1 MYIIIVIIITNG
13 TKLILLCLSQNCCFL
28 IGWILKQIAIWSL
41 LSKQYRG
48 YQTMYYLYVFF
59 CLASLLHISF
69 IQHEFCTRLRKI
81 PVTCQSSLASKEVDD
96 RSFLSCC
103 HHNSNTEQFTTITFF
118 YSHAYRCIV
127 ALQARRQKGQE
138 PGRERVELKVFCN
151 SHGGGKLCDLSHA
164 L

>member
-1 MYIIIVIIITNG
+1 MYIIIIIIITNG

-41 LSKQYRG
+41 LSKQYWEN
-48 YQTMYYLYVFF
+48 QTRYMYIYYLYVFF
-59 CLASLLHISF
+59 CPASLLHISF

-103 HHNSNTEQFTTITFF
+103 HHHHQYVQQQQHRAVHYHNIFLFP
-118 YSHAYRCIV
+118 R
-127 ALQARRQKGQE
+127 L
-138 PGRERVELKVFCN
+138 
-151 SHGGGKLCDLSHA
+151 
-164 L
+164 